1 MRRKY
6 TPAIRKSS
14 QKLQG
19 FTLIELLVVIAIMGL
34 LMALLLP
41 AIQRVREAANRMRCG
56 NNLRQLVIA
65 AHNYESNLGTLPA
78 FHNLQG
84 QLSGNFSI
92 QARLLPF
99 IEQDNL
105 RNLLNFDVS
114 LTVGCCPGDL
124 RPQFVE
130 PARTV
135 LRLFRCPS
143 DGAPDI
149 FEVKSGTSG
158 GATGRIFQYAGNNYH
173 INLGSGV
180 GTQYDTRVPTDGMTW
195 INAQVTLSDV
205 KDGTSNT
212 ALFGESLLGLGLQ
225 RPGPPANDEQR
236 KRVMVDLT
244 CLFIDRNM
252 PPATPGLQG
261 YVVPE
266 DVHAFHALNMSSPLN
281 RGWHGQRGAGWISGR
296 EYYTAYYH
304 YHPPNSTIP
313 DMLTCG
319 WGIFG
324 ARSNHVGGVNIGMCD
339 GSVRFIRNSI
349 QLATWRALG
358 TRANGEVVGTL
369 E

>member
-1 MRRKY
+1 MLKHNNRFFPG
-6 TPAIRKSS
+6 TS
-14 QKLQG
+14 QRSLG

-41 AIQRVREAANRMRCG
+41 AIQRVREAANRMRCS
-56 NNLRQLVIA
+56 NNLRQLVLA
-65 AHNYESNLGTLPA
+65 THNFETHFGQLPA

-99 IEQDNL
+99 VEQENL

-124 RPQFVE
+124 RPEHVV

-143 DGAPDI
+143 DGGQDV
-149 FEVKSGTSG
+149 FEVRTGTSG
-158 GATGRIFQYAGNNYH
+158 GATGRIDLYASNNYH

-195 INAQVTLSDV
+195 INAQLTLSDV
-205 KDGTSNT
+205 IDGTSNT
-212 ALFGESLLGLGLQ
+212 ALFGESLVGLGQQ
-225 RPGPPANDEQR
+225 RPPAPTTDAQR
-236 KRVMVDLT
+236 RRVMMDIT

-252 PPATPGLQG
+252 PPATPGMQG

-266 DVHAFHALNMSSPLN
+266 DPNTYYTLTLNSPLN
-281 RGWHGQRGAGWISGR
+281 RGWQGQRGAGWISGR

-304 YHPPNSTIP
+304 YHPPNSSIP

-319 WGIFG
+319 WGLFA
-324 ARSNHVGGVNIGMCD
+324 ARSEHLGGVNLGFCD
-339 GSVRFIRNSI
+339 GSVRFIRETI
-349 QLATWRALG
+349 HLTTWRALG
-358 TRANGEVVGTL
+358 TRAGGEVVGHL
-369 E
+369 H